1 VALGPVSGLWERLSG
16 WQQDQVEAATKAELT
31 RLGGLLMRPEDAPRL
46 LADRLTDRLHEV
58 GGEAGVRDAMGWLIG
73 RGLIQRHGCPDR
85 RCDDGIRLDT
95 RGDCPTC
102 AALITDRRARRIRLR
117 AVVDSELVGVPAQQR
132 RTVYEERLREDM
144 WLEAA
149 QAERRR
155 ERAKAEVSRRRAVA
169 EARRRE
175 LRAAE
180 LERQSAPCVECGLPD
195 SAGLCPPCTYRRRTD
210 ELVREAVDLVVAVR
224 ADLNDPDQVAVLTAR
239 CEADTRA
246 LIAKMCRSTGHEGV
260 LGAFTAQE
268 VAERIR
274 DERRASAHRRL
285 LASEE
290 AEAEA
295 DAVYDT
301 VLRNSRSA
309 QAAEAAADDA
319 RLRTA
324 EYLLRQKIGQMQ
336 AAQDRAT
343 AGCGSRPCP

>member
-1 VALGPVSGLWERLSG
+1 
-16 WQQDQVEAATKAELT
+16 
-31 RLGGLLMRPEDAPRL
+31 
-46 LADRLTDRLHEV
+46 
-58 GGEAGVRDAMGWLIG
+58 
-73 RGLIQRHGCPDR
+73 
-85 RCDDGIRLDT
+85 
-95 RGDCPTC
+95 
-102 AALITDRRARRIRLR
+102 
-117 AVVDSELVGVPAQQR
+117 
-132 RTVYEERLREDM
+132 VYEERLREDM
-144 WLEAA
+144 WLEVAR
-149 QAERRR
+149 AERRR
-155 ERAKAEVSRRRAVA
+155 ERAEAEVSRRRAVA
-169 EARRRE
+169 EKRRRE
-175 LRAAE
+175 LQTAE

-224 ADLNDPDQVAVLTAR
+224 ADLNNPDQVAVLTAR

-246 LIAKMCRSTGHEGV
+246 LITKMCRSTGHEGV
-260 LGAFTAQE
+260 LAAFTAQE

-343 AGCGSRPCP
+343 AGCGSRPRP